1 MRLPPLL
8 GLQAFDAVG
17 RLGSFKAAAAEL
29 GLTPSAVSHRIAQLE
44 QALGLK
50 LFERRP
56 REATLTRAGAQYG
69 IRVRQAFD
77 ELQAAS
83 RELARRHGDG
93 VLRVSAPPMV
103 ASLVLMPGLEEFLA
117 RHPDIELSL
126 STSTMVTDLAR
137 EEVDVAIRIGQG
149 PWPGVH
155 AHSLSPIAI
164 LPVAAPRLLAR
175 TPLARVEDLARH
187 TLIHSASAP
196 DLWAQ
201 WLAGRG
207 LPTLKPRRNL
217 HLDGIGPALDAAE
230 RGLGVALGILP
241 FAQPLI
247 EAGRLVQPFPPVR
260 PKDYA
265 CWLVCRKGEERRRKI
280 VLFRRWLAQR
290 LSTDG

>member
-44 QALGLK
+44 QALGLQ

-56 REATLTRAGAQYG
+56 REANLTRAGSEY
-69 IRVRQAFD
+69 IVRVRQAFD
-77 ELQAAS
+77 ELLSAS
-83 RELARRHGDG
+83 RDLAGRHGDG

-117 RHPDIELSL
+117 RHPDIELRL

-149 PWPGVH
+149 PWPGVS
-155 AHSLSPIAI
+155 ASAMTPIAI
-164 LPVAAPRLLAR
+164 LPVASPALLAR
-175 TPLARVEDLARH
+175 TPLTKVEDLARH

-196 DLWAQ
+196 DMWAQ
-201 WLAGRG
+201 WLAGQG
-207 LPTLKPRRNL
+207 QPALKPRRNL
-217 HLDGIGPALDAAE
+217 HLDGIGPALEAAA
-230 RGLGVALGILP
+230 RGLGVAMGILP
-241 FAQPLI
+241 FARPLI
-247 EAGRLVQPFPPVR
+247 EAGRLAQPFPPVV
-260 PKDYA
+260 PKRYA

-280 VLFRRWLAQR
+280 VLFRRWLAAR
-290 LSTDG
+290 LGPDG